1 MAVAGEDRSSPV
13 AERLRPRSVDPGAI
27 EGEETLFDWITRVV
41 SESGYPGIV
50 ALMFAENIF
59 PPIPSE
65 LIMPLAGF
73 VAAQGK
79 LNPVLVVLAGTL
91 GSVLGALPWYYL
103 GLWLGRE
110 RICALAARHGRWLTL
125 DERDVG
131 KAIDWFEKHGGKA
144 VLLGRLVP
152 TVRTLISVPAGMA
165 RMPLLPFLAY
175 SATGTLIWTALLTAA
190 GYLLKSEYQ
199 VVGRYVDGASKI
211 IIGLIVLTYLYRLIA
226 GGRLGERVRR
236 WADWLRRDVHAV
248 YLSARDPRVPWYAKA
263 WALLIA
269 AYAVAPIDLIPDFIP
284 VLGHLDDAV
293 LVPLAVL
300 VAVRLIPDEV
310 LEEHRRRAEA
320 AAEAPTDW
328 RIGVLILAIW
338 AIALAF
344 ILRWTIVLVTGG

>member
-1 MAVAGEDRSSPV
+1 M
-13 AERLRPRSVDPGAI
+13 
-27 EGEETLFDWITRVV
+27 FDWITSVV

-50 ALMFAENIF
+50 GLMFAENIF

-175 SATGTLIWTALLTAA
+175 SAIGTLAWTALLTAA

-199 VVGRYVDGASKI
+199 VVGRYVDAASKI
-211 IIGLIVLTYLYRLIA
+211 IIGLIVLTYLYRLLR
-226 GGRLGERVRR
+226 GGRLGAAGPRVGALAAPRR
-236 WADWLRRDVHAV
+236 ACHLSLGPRPARALVRQGLGAGDRGLRGEPDRP
-248 YLSARDPRVPWYAKA
+248 DPRLHPGARPA
-263 WALLIA
+263 
-269 AYAVAPIDLIPDFIP
+269 
-284 VLGHLDDAV
+284 
-293 LVPLAVL
+293 
-300 VAVRLIPDEV
+300 
-310 LEEHRRRAEA
+310 RRCRSWCRS
-320 AAEAPTDW
+320 PCCW
-328 RIGVLILAIW
+328 RCA
-338 AIALAF
+338 
-344 ILRWTIVLVTGG
+344 